1 MVCGVNPCCDCLY
14 SCILSHTNADVIV
27 GFQQAQYTFNES
39 DGSVSVRVSRSS
51 VVAQPFTVQVTGGR
65 SPSAIFKSHV

>member
-1 MVCGVNPCCDCLY
+1 MFVSFLLY
-14 SCILSHTNADVIV
+14 MCTFVLADVIV

-51 VVAQPFTVQVTGGR
+51 VVAQSFTVQVTGGR